1 MKYRNFKQPNA
12 YQYELK
18 NQTNFPA
25 LWLQTIHLPLS
36 VSLVLHKICI
46 YLCETICEI
55 ESRCLKANKP
65 AKTEA
70 TPAATTENAIP
81 KKRIGVGVTKID
93 SEVQVPRGLHS
104 RYLNFWPKPLNN
116 ICILRTKIDQSWLC
130 KRYHLF
136 MQVLM
141 GNFRC
146 ML

>member
-81 KKRIGVGVTKID
+81 KKKKLSSNNSVIYVG
-93 SEVQVPRGLHS
+93 RN
-104 RYLNFWPKPLNN
+104 YLAF
-116 ICILRTKIDQSWLC
+116 RFRDQ
-130 KRYHLF
+130 
-136 MQVLM
+136 
-141 GNFRC
+141 G
-146 ML
+146 